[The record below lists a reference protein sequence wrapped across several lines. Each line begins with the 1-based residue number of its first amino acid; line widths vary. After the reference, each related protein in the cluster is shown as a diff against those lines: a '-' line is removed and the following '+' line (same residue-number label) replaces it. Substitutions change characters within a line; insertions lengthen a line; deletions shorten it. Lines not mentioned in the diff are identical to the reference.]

1 MVISLGN
8 FQNQIGGFGIGL
20 GVGGAV
26 ATPLGNLAFGQGE
39 SLSVGK

>member
-1 MVISLGN
+1 MITPINPSHP
-8 FQNQIGGFGIGL
+8 GGFGIGL

-39 SLSVGK
+39 SK